1 MTFVQNMVLDDRTC
15 DAGSNILDG
24 LITMSQESFLCPTL
38 QVLCYSGHFRG
49 KSNLMSKV
57 NDIIGSVESLDL
69 VCECYDILSGL
80 TAGSSL
86 EYVQVI
92 AALMKSVPFGQYIT
106 KVNPSNKENKILW
119 TFKPVESPEILIRI
133 VKIGQGNML
142 LLHELFNK
150 VLRKLLVGVDPANQ
164 DRDIVSY
171 RLEAIFSTLPFKE
184 VVDSFPSGAFQW
196 LWELYL
202 VWSVCLSE
210 I

>member
-1 MTFVQNMVLDDRTC
+1 M
-15 DAGSNILDG
+15 
-24 LITMSQESFLCPTL
+24 
-38 QVLCYSGHFRG
+38 
-49 KSNLMSKV
+49 
-57 NDIIGSVESLDL
+57 
-69 VCECYDILSGL
+69 
-80 TAGSSL
+80 
-86 EYVQVI
+86 
-92 AALMKSVPFGQYIT
+92 
-106 KVNPSNKENKILW
+106 
-119 TFKPVESPEILIRI
+119 EILTGTGFQWATRR
-133 VKIGQGNML
+133 KIGQGNML

>member
-24 LITMSQESFLCPTL
+24 LITMSQESYLCPTL

-106 KVNPSNKENKILW
+106 KVNPSNKEKN
-119 TFKPVESPEILIRI
+119 
-133 VKIGQGNML
+133 QGNEYDFTINFSHNWL
-142 LLHELFNK
+142 
-150 VLRKLLVGVDPANQ
+150 VSATIYALRQYDIWTIITHRVVEWDNSKGIH
-164 DRDIVSY
+164 IVSRMVGMY
-171 RLEAIFSTLPFKE
+171 
-184 VVDSFPSGAFQW
+184 PS
-196 LWELYL
+196 
-202 VWSVCLSE
+202 SPN
-210 I
+210 